1 MSDRFRMWLSASMVS
16 AGVVAALLAGAG
28 TAAADDAPS
37 SDDKGATSAESA
49 KPAENKADS
58 DTESG
63 TPKPKPA
70 DDEAQEATVDEPTGQ
85 PSAQPPAEKP
95 TNGKKSKTTKKALPK
110 PAKPAAA
117 AEKPAA
123 APSREQAEPQPEKP
137 EPDKPEPEKPA
148 TVTEPVVEVSA
159 AVVPLSRTATKAEPV
174 ESAAVAVATPVAA
187 EITSTATASPLS
199 GLLSAIGTIVFG
211 IYGLA
216 TQILGGP
223 PILPPGSTVTV
234 RTSTLHLDCGCNSGD
249 GVDVQADWYVPK
261 TAEGAPA
268 PDRLIYLQHG
278 FLARGPWYSYTAA
291 ALAEQTRSIVVAP
304 SITSNFLAS
313 DACWLG
319 GSAMH
324 ESMARLFD
332 DGNTALADSAAAA
345 GYSGA
350 IPDRVVL
357 IGHSLGG
364 GAVIGIAGAMAGK
377 ESEQRLAGV
386 IMLDGVPFDRKAAE
400 KIGDVDDSIPIYN
413 LAAPRYFWNQFGV
426 GTDALLAARP
436 GTFIG
441 VTLAGGSHVDSMRGG
456 NPLIQFGQELVAGFV
471 RPQNGDAAQILM
483 IDWANEMFDGIQ
495 RGPITDPF
503 TIDTPSGVATA
514 VPLPNSLT
522 KPFILNPLQS
532 LVSLGTGYVTIEP
545 ACVQESMAASTCT
558 SESIA
563 A

>member
-1 MSDRFRMWLSASMVS
+1 MWLTASMVS
-16 AGVVAALLAGAG
+16 VGVVAALFAGAG
-28 TAAADDAPS
+28 TAAADDAPG
-37 SDDKGATSAESA
+37 SDDKGTSSSEPA

-63 TPKPKPA
+63 AAKPKPA
-70 DDEAQEATVDEPTGQ
+70 DDETSEATEPTSE
-85 PSAQPPAEKP
+85 PSAQPAEKKP
-95 TNGKKSKTTKKALPK
+95 TTGKKSKATKKALPK
-110 PAKPAAA
+110 PAKSAAV

-123 APSREQAEPQPEKP
+123 APSAEQAEPEPEKP
-137 EPDKPEPEKPA
+137 EPVKPTTA
-148 TVTEPVVEVSA
+148 DAPVAEVSTA
-159 AVVPLSRTATKAEPV
+159 AIPLTRTATKANPV
-174 ESAAVAVATPVAA
+174 ESAAVAFATPAAA
-187 EITSTATASPLS
+187 EITSTAKASPLS
-199 GLLSAIGTIVFG
+199 GLLSAIGTIVFS

-234 RTSTLHLDCGCNSGD
+234 RTSTLHLDCGCNPGD

-291 ALAEQTRSIVVAP
+291 ALAEQTHSIVVAP
-304 SITSNFLAS
+304 SITSNFLAA

-345 GYSGA
+345 GYAGA

-377 ESEQRLAGV
+377 PSEQKLAGV
-386 IMLDGVPFDRKAAE
+386 IMLDGVPFDPKAAE
-400 KIGDVDDSIPIYN
+400 KFGDVDDSIPIYN

-436 GTFIG
+436 GKFIG
-441 VTLAGGSHVDSMRGG
+441 VTLVGGSHVDSMRGG

-471 RPQNGDAAQILM
+471 RPANGDAAQMLM

-495 RGPITDPF
+495 RDPITDPF

-514 VPLPNSLT
+514 MPLPNSLT

-532 LVSLGTGYVTIEP
+532 LVSLGTGYFTIEP
-545 ACVQESMAASTCT
+545 ACVRESIAASACT
-558 SESIA
+558 SESVA